1 CSSRRQTSRTFTTVQ
16 LASTLLRYIAVYI
29 PIETPIWRRAEL
41 RRCPRGHY
49 PLVRPGAERAPAS
62 AREAAVRIG
71 LVSDIHCNT
80 EGLTAALEQLGEL
93 DLLLCAGDI
102 VLQYRFSDDVI
113 ALLRAREALAIQG
126 NHDKIIVSPH
136 GENVRRAG
144 QGAPEHWE
152 WLVGLPHQRRLDLDG
167 WRLLLA
173 HGAPWDDP
181 RSLHCEYVYPADT
194 GRLSQMAR
202 CEAEIVV
209 LGHTHFP
216 M

>member
-1 CSSRRQTSRTFTTVQ
+1 
-16 LASTLLRYIAVYI
+16 
-29 PIETPIWRRAEL
+29 
-41 RRCPRGHY
+41 
-49 PLVRPGAERAPAS
+49 
-62 AREAAVRIG
+62 VRIG

-216 M
+216 MLRRQADTLVINPGSCGEARDQNRLTCGLIDTTAEVAVVYRLDPGHEGEVFQEVRLPERWAEVAS